1 MFSSCFLKQ
10 YFNLFV
16 KPAYIFV
23 FHQLKN
29 FHSCKMN
36 DNNNFCFSF
45 CLSYENNS
53 EEHRQLDNC
62 CTTAYKS
69 KLMLKKGQDLNS
81 ARPGPVKPG
90 RHSLITG
97 LAWPGCD

>member
-45 CLSYENNS
+45 ILNYKNNS
-53 EEHRQLDNC
+53 DEYRQLDNVVQLH
-62 CTTAYKS
+62 TNLS
-69 KLMLKKGQDLNS
+69 
-81 ARPGPVKPG
+81 
-90 RHSLITG
+90 
-97 LAWPGCD
+97 